1 MTPIMNWW
9 RQIVGRTQAD
19 RELAQE
25 IQAHIAERVDDLVE
39 RGMAPDEARR
49 TALLEFGNP
58 VRHLEDSRAVWLIP
72 WLVSVGQDVRY
83 VLRTIR
89 RQPVFSVSVVLI
101 LTLGIGLVTALFTAF
116 TAAVLRP
123 WPVPEP
129 SSIVVIN
136 PRPASDEQYGTL
148 SSLEYRYFREHARSF
163 SHVAASLGGGGPVGR
178 TDGTIFAT
186 LQSQYVTANYFDALR
201 VGMTIGR
208 GFLPEEED
216 YLSPKAVAVIS
227 ERVWREYFA
236 SDAGVLGSPIRIG
249 DKTVTVVGV
258 AARGFAGVRGSI
270 RDDLWLPLPTVA
282 TGTGSA
288 AWRRKF
294 DDPRESFSQVFGRVR
309 PGVTAEEAL
318 AELNVLNRQFRSA
331 HAMEAPGLRVTDTRP
346 LSADNANVRRAL
358 PAKALMLLALLL
370 VMLLACANAGNLVLA
385 KTVARRDEIAIRLSL
400 GASQSRVARQLI
412 TEVLVLSL
420 VAGLVALY
428 LAAIVPSLLI
438 RLSGSEVLN
447 AAHLAPDALVFLF
460 TLVMSMVACAVA
472 SVGPVLRV
480 TRAAAIG
487 SGKDKALAGPS
498 SHRLRVS
505 LLATQIA
512 LSTVLLLGAALL
524 TRAIS
529 HAMSL
534 DPGFAA
540 ADIQQI
546 AVEVPRSAAADA
558 LPRIRET
565 LTAAGL
571 PPTAFS
577 SLRPITTFRMEID
590 VRHPNQGAE
599 KKRRLELRPVS
610 ASYFG
615 VLGIRFR
622 SGRPFDDRVSSRELV
637 VSESAARL
645 LWPNED
651 PIGKQI
657 LTESNDKPAESREI
671 VGVVADVAT
680 TRLTEVE
687 PVIYQPMHVG
697 NVVLVRDL
705 SPAVSGRI
713 RDLVESTVL
722 GASSYSRPMV
732 DELRES
738 LTDLVMGSRIAWGI
752 GGLALVLAML
762 GAFGV
767 FASMVEERRREIGVH
782 MALGARRSQVVQ
794 LVLGGATR
802 PVLAGL
808 GAGLTLSLIV
818 TPLLRRA
825 LYGMSPFDPIAYLE
839 IAAILLASSLAA
851 TWIPAVRATR
861 VEPAI
866 TLRGD

>member
-705 SPAVSGRI
+705 SPAVSARI
-713 RDLVESTVL
+713 RDLVESTVP

>member
-1 MTPIMNWW
+1 
-9 RQIVGRTQAD
+9 
-19 RELAQE
+19 
-25 IQAHIAERVDDLVE
+25 
-39 RGMAPDEARR
+39 
-49 TALLEFGNP
+49 
-58 VRHLEDSRAVWLIP
+58 
-72 WLVSVGQDVRY
+72 
-83 VLRTIR
+83 
-89 RQPVFSVSVVLI
+89 
-101 LTLGIGLVTALFTAF
+101 
-116 TAAVLRP
+116 
-123 WPVPEP
+123 
-129 SSIVVIN
+129 
-136 PRPASDEQYGTL
+136 
-148 SSLEYRYFREHARSF
+148 
-163 SHVAASLGGGGPVGR
+163 
-178 TDGTIFAT
+178 
-186 LQSQYVTANYFDALR
+186 
-201 VGMTIGR
+201 MTIGR

-282 TGTGSA
+282 TGAGSA

-294 DDPRESFSQVFGRVR
+294 GDPRESFSSRVFGRMR

-331 HAMEAPGLRVTDTRP
+331 HAMEAPGLRVADTRP
-346 LSADNANVRRAL
+346 LSADNAIVRVWL
-358 PAKALMLLALLL
+358 PAQALMFLALLL

-400 GASQSRVARQLI
+400 GASHSRVARQLI

-420 VAGLVALY
+420 VAGLAALY
-428 LAAIVPSLLI
+428 LAATVPSLLI
-438 RLSGSEVLN
+438 RLSGSDIRN

-480 TRAAAIG
+480 TRATAIG
-487 SGKDKALAGPS
+487 SGKDKAIAGPS

-534 DPGFAA
+534 DPGFTA

-558 LPRIRET
+558 LPRMRET

-571 PPTAFS
+571 PPTAYS

-599 KKRRLELRPVS
+599 KNRRLALRPVS

-687 PVIYQPMHVG
+687 PVIYQPMHLG

-713 RDLVESTVL
+713 RDLVESTVP
-722 GASSYSRPMV
+722 GASSYSRPLV

-794 LVLGGATR
+794 LVLRGATR

-808 GAGLTLSLIV
+808 GAGLMLSLIV

-851 TWIPAVRATR
+851 TWIPAARATR

>member
-1 MTPIMNWW
+1 M
-9 RQIVGRTQAD
+9 
-19 RELAQE
+19 
-25 IQAHIAERVDDLVE
+25 
-39 RGMAPDEARR
+39 
-49 TALLEFGNP
+49 F
-58 VRHLEDSRAVWLIP
+58 
-72 WLVSVGQDVRY
+72 
-83 VLRTIR
+83 
-89 RQPVFSVSVVLI
+89 
-101 LTLGIGLVTALFTAF
+101 
-116 TAAVLRP
+116 
-123 WPVPEP
+123 
-129 SSIVVIN
+129 
-136 PRPASDEQYGTL
+136 
-148 SSLEYRYFREHARSF
+148 
-163 SHVAASLGGGGPVGR
+163 
-178 TDGTIFAT
+178 
-186 LQSQYVTANYFDALR
+186 
-201 VGMTIGR
+201 
-208 GFLPEEED
+208 
-216 YLSPKAVAVIS
+216 
-227 ERVWREYFA
+227 
-236 SDAGVLGSPIRIG
+236 
-249 DKTVTVVGV
+249 
-258 AARGFAGVRGSI
+258 
-270 RDDLWLPLPTVA
+270 
-282 TGTGSA
+282 
-288 AWRRKF
+288 
-294 DDPRESFSQVFGRVR
+294 
-309 PGVTAEEAL
+309 
-318 AELNVLNRQFRSA
+318 
-331 HAMEAPGLRVTDTRP
+331 
-346 LSADNANVRRAL
+346 
-358 PAKALMLLALLL
+358 LALLL

-577 SLRPITTFRMEID
+577 SLRPITTFSMEID

-687 PVIYQPMHVG
+687 PVIYQPMHLG

-705 SPAVSGRI
+705 SPAVSARI
-713 RDLVESTVL
+713 KDLVESTVL

-732 DELRES
+732 DELRDS
-738 LTDLVMGSRIAWGI
+738 LTDLVMGSRIAWVI

-851 TWIPAVRATR
+851 TWIPAARATR